1 MWITSA
7 YDNPCQQYTELW
19 CFTDRDKPLSL
30 QLTLTR
36 KDTKDFFSRY
46 QGHFRTPVS
55 LLGLSL
61 FTSYHQKNSYWH
73 EFTPVECM
81 AHNCILFNQELMGTA
96 HFSIKLASWW
106 TGMGIACVVLQFKL
120 VFLQWTWK
128 TRKREAKWRS
138 LAPLTVCEIITNK
151 DSFRHLF
158 QWDFAPKLYF
168 YIFTGCKIKSSLWKY
183 YAEENSCEWSSDHR
197 IFVYKLG
204 FCLF

>member
-1 MWITSA
+1 MWITPA

-30 QLTLTR
+30 QLTLAR
-36 KDTKDFFSRY
+36 KDTKDFFSWY

-128 TRKREAKWRS
+128 HVNVRRNEEV
-138 LAPLTVCEIITNK
+138 LHPLLFVKLSPIKIPFDIYFNGILPP
-151 DSFRHLF
+151 SFISIYLQDAR
-158 QWDFAPKLYF
+158 
-168 YIFTGCKIKSSLWKY
+168 
-183 YAEENSCEWSSDHR
+183 
-197 IFVYKLG
+197 
-204 FCLF
+204 